1 MGENKEVDM
10 VDIPFEAF
18 SDGKSRKIDFP
29 THITILGKTGSGKS
43 HLACKLID
51 SVENLSQKS
60 GISNILIVLSPHKDV
75 EEIMRKRLADRW
87 TIIHFTVNAFN
98 QETIDHMLL
107 YLNENKIP
115 GRKVFV
121 LIDDLAIQI
130 HKASSTNLFL
140 IKTFAVLRH
149 HNISLFITVQNA
161 TPIIMDI
168 IQNCSLVFIMQ
179 SFGSFSTLTKIIRFF
194 VGLINVPNLLRKI
207 YPLLESNEKGAYICI
222 NLSHD
227 ADKNRQFTISNN
239 VSGNVGFTK
248 RYLQML
254 SMNI

>member
-1 MGENKEVDM
+1 MEENRVA
-10 VDIPFEAF
+10 DIPFEAF
-18 SDGKSRKIDFP
+18 CDGKFRKIDFP

-43 HLACKLID
+43 YLASKLID
-51 SVENLSQKS
+51 SVENLFQKS
-60 GISNILIVLSPHKDV
+60 GISNILVVLSPHEDV
-75 EEIMRKRLADRW
+75 EEIMRKKLGDRW

-98 QETIDHMLL
+98 QETIDRMLL
-107 YLNENKIP
+107 YLDENKIL
-115 GRKVFV
+115 GREVFV

-179 SFGSFSTLTKIIRFF
+179 SFGSFATMTKIIRFF

-239 VSGNVGFTK
+239 ISGNVGFTK

-254 SMNI
+254 SMNT